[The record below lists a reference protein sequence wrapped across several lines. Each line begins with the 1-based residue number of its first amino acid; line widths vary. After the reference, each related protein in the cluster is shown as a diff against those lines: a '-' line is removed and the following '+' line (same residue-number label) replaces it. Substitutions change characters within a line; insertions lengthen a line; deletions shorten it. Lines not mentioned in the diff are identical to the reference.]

1 MDGVGRADRGLSRR
15 RRSRPRPARPG
26 KRRRA
31 RRCRLRGAPRAGAR
45 AAAASA
51 APPRV
56 LGVAIAK
63 SPADLRSGYTKVGGR
78 NSRCGSSSAFSTAV
92 PSPIPSP
99 TALADDGHVPPID
112 PADPFRGSEA
122 VSTGRLTAYRL
133 RSTQRRI
140 FPDVYADA
148 AVPTTPHVLVRG
160 AFLWAPAGSV
170 IGGLG
175 AALLHRE
182 RWYAAEAATRE
193 VDVYALGAP
202 RSTNGIRIRKLTR
215 ALPPDHVVSIGG
227 VRVTSVARTAVDVA
241 RWEDDDDTAI
251 AKIDAVCNRGH
262 TDVHE
267 VITVAEQMK
276 GLHGVRRVRALL
288 RWCDERAD
296 SPRETRLRLM
306 LLRAGLP
313 APTPQLKIYN
323 EYGVKI
329 ATADLG
335 YEQQRVAIFYD
346 SEIHR
351 EKSNWEFDAWVN
363 AQLAELGWLPVR
375 VTAQMMRT
383 PPTLI
388 RQIRAALTRAPR

>member
-1 MDGVGRADRGLSRR
+1 MPTRSALVNDGLVSP
-15 RRSRPRPARPG
+15 SEPA
-26 KRRRA
+26 
-31 RRCRLRGAPRAGAR
+31 
-45 AAAASA
+45 
-51 APPRV
+51 
-56 LGVAIAK
+56 
-63 SPADLRSGYTKVGGR
+63 SPFV
-78 NSRCGSSSAFSTAV
+78 
-92 PSPIPSP
+92 
-99 TALADDGHVPPID
+99 
-112 PADPFRGSEA
+112 GSEA
-122 VSTGRLTAYRL
+122 IAAGRITPYQL
-133 RSTQRRI
+133 RTTQRRL
-140 FPDVYADA
+140 FPDVYAA
-148 AVPTTPHVLVRG
+148 ATARAEPRLRVRA

-182 RWYAAEAATRE
+182 RWFAPESVTRE
-193 VDVYALGAP
+193 IDVYAVGKP
-202 RSTNGIRIRKLTR
+202 RTTKGVRLRILAHQLPLKHTVAAGGI
-215 ALPPDHVVSIGG
+215 
-227 VRVTSVARTAVDVA
+227 RVTSVARTAVDVA